1 MSKKPIQKHTEM
13 HAETET
19 HAEATIAAILTL
31 AITPQNAAGH
41 EAGEIIGRYKEV
53 LQKLRASSG
62 GAFY

>member
-41 EAGEIIGRYKEV
+41 EPR
-53 LQKLRASSG
+53 RSASMCRRSCSPVPTR
-62 GAFY
+62 